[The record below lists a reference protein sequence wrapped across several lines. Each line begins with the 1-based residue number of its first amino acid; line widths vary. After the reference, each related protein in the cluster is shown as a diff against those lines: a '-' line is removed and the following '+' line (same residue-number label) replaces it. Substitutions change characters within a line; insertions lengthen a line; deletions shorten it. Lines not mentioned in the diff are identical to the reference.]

1 MLATMCPYIVCASL
15 AVMLTFWIVTE
26 LLDFILIKIEFH
38 SRPLSVGSHAKKER
52 GYPIRVLIS
61 IVPSYTTY
69 PLCGARIPLK
79 IFARLVTYAMARC
92 YAESGDRTSYIKW
105 GIVWHTSGFH

>member
-1 MLATMCPYIVCASL
+1 MLMLATTCPYIVCASL
-15 AVMLTFWIVTE
+15 TVMLTFGIVTE

-61 IVPSYTTY
+61 IVPSYTTQFY
-69 PLCGARIPLK
+69 WLQVFLISLN
-79 IFARLVTYAMARC
+79 
-92 YAESGDRTSYIKW
+92 S
-105 GIVWHTSGFH
+105 

>member
-1 MLATMCPYIVCASL
+1 MKLAEERTFCNHPDIFAGVTVHLLMLATMCPYIVCASL

-61 IVPSYTTY
+61 IVPSYTT
-69 PLCGARIPLK
+69 LRFVLEISDMKERIDT
-79 IFARLVTYAMARC
+79 IEDDF
-92 YAESGDRTSYIKW
+92 W
-105 GIVWHTSGFH
+105 

>member
-1 MLATMCPYIVCASL
+1 MKIVEERTFCNHPDIFAGVTVHLLMLATMCPYIVCASL
-15 AVMLTFWIVTE
+15 TVMLTFWIVTE

-61 IVPSYTTY
+61 IVPSYTT
-69 PLCGARIPLK
+69 PILRIMTKSSPTK
-79 IFARLVTYAMARC
+79 RAPSRP
-92 YAESGDRTSYIKW
+92 
-105 GIVWHTSGFH
+105 